1 MTEIARIRGQYRKKA
16 MWRPFRVL
24 LTVTGLSLLT
34 GGLALISRYLFQLR
48 ASATAEVNEKLLTI
62 ETSHSIFGRT
72 FKSAKSVT
80 PLEKV
85 HSVRVENRYRTLH
98 LVIGFGFLTAGLL
111 FGVHWLLDG
120 LGAGYPYLFLLGA
133 AIVLLGMS
141 IDIIIFYLVPTGEC
155 RTSVAVR
162 TAFWQFCLTGLKK
175 VDATQFVAAVAG
187 HLSGA
192 TDVSPDSR
200 QNANESASE

>member
-1 MTEIARIRGQYRKKA
+1 MTEIARIRGQYGKKA

-48 ASATAEVNEKLLTI
+48 AVATAEVNEKLLTI

-72 FKSAKSVT
+72 FKSVKTVT

-120 LGAGYPYLFLLGA
+120 LGAGYPYLFLIGA

-141 IDIIIFYLVPTGEC
+141 IDIIIFHLVPTGEC

-175 VDATQFVAAVAG
+175 VDATQFVAAVAN

-192 TDVSPDSR
+192 TDVSQDSR